1 MKQTLLF
8 LLFSFLFAPLFGQDA
23 RSEYIKKYSK
33 LAIAEMMRCGIPASI
48 TLAQGCLESNN
59 GRSELATEGNN
70 HFGIKCKKDWTG
82 KRIYHDDDEKGECF
96 RRYAHAEESYT
107 DHSDFLRNSPRY
119 AFLFQLDPTDYV
131 GWARGLKQAGY
142 ATAPDYA
149 DRLIRII
156 EENQLY
162 AYDDGLQD
170 QQLASLQHTPNEHS
184 SHGKTLAPLNHKHK
198 VEMRNGLRSVIVSAG
213 DSFDSIAKEFGERG
227 PQLYDYNDFEKGQR
241 LQVNQ
246 ILYLEKKHR
255 KAAPKNKIHIAEEGD
270 TMHYIAQRYGIRL
283 KPLMHRNRMKKD
295 EEPTVG
301 QKIYLRT
308 KAKR

>member
-1 MKQTLLF
+1 MAISSQVLPQKYILVRLFQYFQLNNNFLFLQETQQLTMKQTLLF

-131 GWARGLKQAGY
+131 GWAV
-142 ATAPDYA
+142 D
-149 DRLIRII
+149 
-156 EENQLY
+156 
-162 AYDDGLQD
+162 
-170 QQLASLQHTPNEHS
+170 
-184 SHGKTLAPLNHKHK
+184 
-198 VEMRNGLRSVIVSAG
+198 
-213 DSFDSIAKEFGERG
+213 
-227 PQLYDYNDFEKGQR
+227 
-241 LQVNQ
+241 
-246 ILYLEKKHR
+246 
-255 KAAPKNKIHIAEEGD
+255 
-270 TMHYIAQRYGIRL
+270 
-283 KPLMHRNRMKKD
+283 
-295 EEPTVG
+295 
-301 QKIYLRT
+301 
-308 KAKR
+308 